1 MPSVRGGVT
10 NGNPPG
16 APPPSSIKQSYLRVG
31 EDCMVYRYAAY
42 QDTVFLLAI

>member
-1 MPSVRGGVT
+1 MFNIYRSDRNEMPSVRGGVT

-31 EDCMVYRYAAY
+31 EDCMVYR
-42 QDTVFLLAI
+42 